1 MKAVQFRQFGPPEVL
16 HIVEIPAP
24 VPAQGEVLVRV
35 HAAGVNYFEVLI
47 RADRYAVTPELPMIP
62 GVEVAGIV
70 ERIGPGV
77 DPSLLGARVGVPLFA
92 AGRGS
97 GYAELVAVEAASAI
111 PLPGGLGFNDAVAL
125 MVQGLTALH
134 LVRRSPPKG
143 RSVLVA
149 AAAGGVGSLLV
160 QLAKREGAEW
170 VIAAAS
176 SRAKLDLALSLG
188 ADMAIDYSRADWTD
202 ALQAQTGGADIIYE
216 TVGGTMTKAALYALA
231 PRGEIV
237 FAALGRFELDQP
249 EMNRMFN
256 LNQSIKGFALLPL
269 LSSESVRR
277 DLTEL
282 FDLAIKGRLKIVQG
296 GAFPLHE
303 AAHAHAA
310 IESRS
315 VSGKVVLNP

>member
-1 MKAVQFRQFGPPEVL
+1 MKAVQFRQFGPPDVL
-16 HIVEIPAP
+16 SIIETPAP

-35 HAAGVNYFEVLI
+35 HAAGVNYFEVLM
-47 RADRYAVTPELPMIP
+47 RGDRYAVTPELPMIP

-70 ERIGPGV
+70 EQIGPGV
-77 DPSLLGARVGVPLFA
+77 DPSLRGARVAVPLFA

-111 PLPGGLGFNDAVAL
+111 PLPDGLGFNDAVAL

-143 RSVLVA
+143 RSVLVT

-160 QLAKREGAEW
+160 QFAKREGAER

-176 SRAKLDLALSLG
+176 SRTKLDLALSLG
-188 ADMAIDYSRADWTD
+188 ADLAIDYSRADWTD
-202 ALQAQTGGADIIYE
+202 TLKAQAANANIIYE
-216 TVGGTMTKAALYALA
+216 TIGGAMTKASLQALA

-237 FAALGRFELDQP
+237 FAALGRFELDQSD
-249 EMNRMFN
+249 MNRVFD

-269 LSSESVRR
+269 LSLESVRR

-282 FDLAIKGRLKIVQG
+282 FDLVAAGTIKVLQG